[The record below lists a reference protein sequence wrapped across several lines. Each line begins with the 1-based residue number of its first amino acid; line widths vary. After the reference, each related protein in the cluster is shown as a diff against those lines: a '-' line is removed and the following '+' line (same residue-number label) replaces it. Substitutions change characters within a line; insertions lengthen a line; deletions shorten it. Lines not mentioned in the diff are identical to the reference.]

1 MSICICEIFALEVI
15 MTKLYDRIL
24 QQTTQLG
31 LTGKDLGSMLG
42 LKKSP
47 LTDWKNHKSTPTLE
61 QLAKMCEIFAVSS
74 DYLLFGKV
82 NTLSDSENLLL
93 EKYNLLPPAEQ
104 KDLLEYAEYKVH
116 QHLKKSSEV
125 RDSKTKERYSN
136 LNPENSSNIIA

>member
-1 MSICICEIFALEVI
+1 

-24 QQTTQLG
+24 QQTTHLG

-93 EKYNLLPPAEQ
+93 EK
-104 KDLLEYAEYKVH
+104 
-116 QHLKKSSEV
+116 SSEV

>member
-1 MSICICEIFALEVI
+1 

-47 LTDWKNHKSTPTLE
+47 LTDWKNHKSTPTLD
-61 QLAKMCEIFAVSS
+61 QLTKMCEIFAVSS

-82 NTLSDSENLLL
+82 NTLSDSENILL
-93 EKYNLLPPAEQ
+93 EKYNLLPPSEQ
-104 KDLLEYAEYKVH
+104 EDLLEYAEYKVH
-116 QHLKKSSEV
+116 QHLKKSNE
-125 RDSKTKERYSN
+125 RIENELRNSKTKERYSP
-136 LNPENSSNIIA
+136 LNPENSNNIIA